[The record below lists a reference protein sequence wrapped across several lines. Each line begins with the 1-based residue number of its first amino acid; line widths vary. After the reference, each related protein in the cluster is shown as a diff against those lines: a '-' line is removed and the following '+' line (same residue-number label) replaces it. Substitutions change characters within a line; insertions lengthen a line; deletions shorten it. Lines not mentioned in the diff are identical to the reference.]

1 MSAILLYTIFIS
13 YLDNKYSRW
22 VGTGGAKIEKLV
34 DSETLRQSWHFSV
47 IKIFDTNAN
56 VKF

>member
-1 MSAILLYTIFIS
+1 MSEILLYTIFIS

-22 VGTGGAKIEKLV
+22 GGTGGAKIVKLV
-34 DSETLRQSWHFSV
+34 YCETLRQSWHFSV
-47 IKIFDTNAN
+47 IKIFDTN

>member
-1 MSAILLYTIFIS
+1 MSEILLYTICIS

-22 VGTGGAKIEKLV
+22 GGTKIEKLV

-47 IKIFDTNAN
+47 IKIFDTN